1 MTQDGKGERPWEDLK
16 ELALV
21 NGDVYEAGWS
31 VPGVPGSRVEFIRRF
46 RAHGNF
52 QVAVRLPGGVVSNQ
66 LFRAS
71 DVAQAFGSDDPDV
84 HFW

>member
-1 MTQDGKGERPWEDLK
+1 MTQGGKGERPWEDLK

-31 VPGVPGSRVEFIRRF
+31 APGVPGSRVERIRRF
-46 RAHGNF
+46 KATGNL
-52 QVAVRLPGGVVSNQ
+52 QVTVRLAGGTSRED